1 MDTVVATPCPKC
13 GAIGWLFPCTE
24 CNYRRSRTEDCTYCA
39 AHKPG
44 EMMPP
49 HDASSRC
56 ESGKRNHCTCDTCF

>member
-1 MDTVVATPCPKC
+1 MGETV
-13 GAIGWLFPCTE
+13 TE
-24 CNYRRSRTEDCTYCA
+24 PPRRRSRVEDCTYCA

-49 HDASSRC
+49 HDASPRC